1 MRPIPCERVRVRTD
15 IGLTVCDFG
24 SMLDDICAKIMR
36 RTRDS
41 THVITRLVIFEC
53 ISRVRAVLCC
63 THVSNACFEFGTLR
77 VSSDESFAAATVR
90 MHLFSPVIGN
100 VYFRN
105 CDVFAFNFR
114 LK

>member
-1 MRPIPCERVRVRTD
+1 MRPIPCERVRVRVRTD
-15 IGLTVCDFG
+15 ISLTVCDFG

-77 VSSDESFAAATVR
+77 VSSDEFCS
-90 MHLFSPVIGN
+90 S
-100 VYFRN
+100 N
-105 CDVFAFNFR
+105 CPYASVFASNWQCIFSK
-114 LK
+114 L

>member
-1 MRPIPCERVRVRTD
+1 MRPIPCERVRVRVRTD
-15 IGLTVCDFG
+15 ISLTVCDFG

-63 THVSNACFEFGTLR
+63 THVSNSELSGFRAT
-77 VSSDESFAAATVR
+77 SFAAATVR